1 MLFDVDEA
9 TRKRAKAPHEIF
21 MLNLAGFH
29 LMMAPAAIVMDVGY
43 LGFLIP
49 LALSLCI
56 IALLWIRAT
65 TMTEDVSWF
74 VRMHWRLAANRTRI
88 LLVGYLIS
96 GTIIGLALL
105 ATSGSDKGGIM
116 MVALSRVAIVP
127 VLLTVMACFVLESS
141 GIYQAQRFE
150 VPDGL
155 VKRFPPPDDLPR
167 WEAPEAVGS
176 SPKDAGVG

>member
-9 TRKRAKAPHEIF
+9 TRKQAKTPHDIF

-29 LMMAPAAIVMDVGY
+29 LLMAPAAIVLNIGY

-65 TMTEDVSWF
+65 SMGEEVPWF
-74 VRMHWRLAANRTRI
+74 VRMHWRLAASRTPI

-96 GTIIGLALL
+96 GGIIGLALM
-105 ATSGSDKGGIM
+105 ATTGSDKGAIM
-116 MVALSRVAIVP
+116 LVAISRVAIVP
-127 VLLTVMACFVLESS
+127 VLLAVMACFVLESS

-155 VKRFPPPDDLPR
+155 VKRFPPPADLPR
-167 WEAPEAVGS
+167 RELGGQTE
-176 SPKDAGVG
+176 